1 MMVGIPATG
10 TSGTVLAELA
20 DHHVGNVMLTGRSA
34 RGVQAT
40 AGLVR
45 DVAGRLAGPAT
56 SHVPQ
61 LVATDQEGGLVQV
74 LSGPGFDQIPD
85 ALSQGR
91 WAPAD
96 LGSRARRWGGQLHAA
111 GVNLDLAPVAD
122 VVPPWPD
129 PSLNGPIGHFDREFG
144 STPAVVESHARAFA
158 CGMSAAGVT
167 TTVKH
172 FPGLGHVRGN
182 TDSTSGVVDH
192 VIGPGDP
199 GLEVF
204 AHVAA
209 ACGSLVMTSTADYA
223 RLDPRH
229 PASFSPTVVRHLL
242 RRDLGFPGVV
252 VSDDLGIARQVQ
264 RWAPGERAR
273 MFVSAGGDL
282 VLTVEP
288 GDVPAM
294 TASLVAAA
302 RDSATMRARVRE
314 SALRVLTLKAR
325 LGLLGS

>member
-20 DHHVGNVMLTGRSA
+20 DRHVGNVMLTGRSA
-34 RGVQAT
+34 RGVEAT

-45 DVAGRLAGPAT
+45 DVASRLAGTAT
-56 SHVPQ
+56 SHVPL

-85 ALSQGR
+85 ALAQGR

-96 LGSRARRWGGQLHAA
+96 LGSRARRWGDQLHAA

-122 VVPPWPD
+122 VVPTRPD

-167 TTVKH
+167 TAVKH

-182 TDSTSGVVDH
+182 TDSASGVVDH
-192 VIGPGDP
+192 VLGPEDP

-223 RLDPRH
+223 RLDPGH

-288 GDVPAM
+288 GDVPQM
-294 TASLVAAA
+294 TTSLVAAA